1 MTRHP
6 PATAKLREWVHE
18 VAELTRPDQVV
29 WCDGSSVEWQRLT
42 RQLVDAGTFVRLAE
56 DAKPK
61 LVGEDMATGH
71 QRAQRRASPSGV
83 SSDSKSAV
91 SQSDGA
97 VAAPG
102 AAVVTTEDVDWLVA
116 RLQTMVTASP
126 VVWAGR
132 GMTLLQLIALHFI
145 RALAPATPTDL
156 AHALDTKLPATS
168 AMIDRLVQA
177 GLVTRVPDPQDRRR
191 VQLSIT
197 PAAEPIVA
205 GTDANTAQRLM
216 AVLHAMTTQT
226 RRPLI
231 DILID
236 TVRRSAK

>member
-1 MTRHP
+1 
-6 PATAKLREWVHE
+6 VI
-18 VAELTRPDQVV
+18 

-56 DAKPK
+56 RQAQ
-61 LVGEDMATGH
+61 LLGEDMATGH

-83 SSDSKSAV
+83 SSGSKSAV

-97 VAAPG
+97 VAALG
-102 AAVVTTEDVDWLVA
+102 AAVVTTDDVDWLVG
-116 RLQTMVTASP
+116 RLQAIVTASP
-126 VVWAGR
+126 AVWAGR
-132 GMTLLQLIALHFI
+132 GMTLLQLIVLHFI
-145 RALAPATPTDL
+145 SALAPATPTDL
-156 AHALDTKLPATS
+156 AEALDTKLPATS

-177 GLVTRVPDPQDRRR
+177 GLVARVPDPQDRRR

-197 PAAEPIVA
+197 AAAEPIVA
-205 GTDANTAQRLM
+205 GTDANTARRLM
-216 AVLHAMTTQT
+216 AVLHAMSTQT

>member
-1 MTRHP
+1 
-6 PATAKLREWVHE
+6 
-18 VAELTRPDQVV
+18 
-29 WCDGSSVEWQRLT
+29 
-42 RQLVDAGTFVRLAE
+42 
-56 DAKPK
+56 
-61 LVGEDMATGH
+61 MATGH
-71 QRAQRRASPSGV
+71 QRAQRRASPGGV
-83 SSDSKSAV
+83 SSGSNSAV

-97 VAAPG
+97 VVAPG
-102 AAVVTTEDVDWLVA
+102 AAMVTTEDVDWFVR

-156 AHALDTKLPATS
+156 AQALDTKLPATS
-168 AMIDRLVQA
+168 AMIHRLVQA

-191 VQLSIT
+191 IQLSIT

-205 GTDANTAQRLM
+205 STDTNTARRLM
-216 AVLHAMTTQT
+216 AVLHAMSTQT

-236 TVRRSAK
+236 TVRRSAN